1 MKHPLI
7 HAQTV
12 LLWLAFV
19 AGALIRFGGLGTAPL
34 TDGEAELALQALQ
47 ITQGKATAI
56 QAYPLEV
63 SVSAACFFLF
73 GSSNFLARFLAAASG
88 TLLILGVISQ
98 RERLGYPF
106 TLVLAIALAFD
117 PALVA
122 QSRQM
127 GSVLPAL
134 VALSGAILFASQA
147 RWRLAGIALGA
158 GVLSGPPFW
167 YGGLVLLLAGLVFL
181 ALEKR
186 SSSFSGTSLSLQKQ
200 GLPAQAALQTVG
212 VAALLTILFG
222 STLFFFYLRGM
233 GTSLSPLLVYLGGW
247 KGSASVSIPA
257 LLLSL
262 GVYQT
267 PAIFFGAVSIT
278 RVLIP
283 RWSNHFAFDHRWQGF
298 LGIWFGIAILMALL
312 YPARQMS
319 SLIWAILPLWILAA
333 QEITRW
339 VQTLEQPQWAT
350 LALAGITFIFLCL
363 FWLQL
368 AAYSSLWAYGTADW
382 LRLMTVFSS
391 LAIIALF
398 VWLAKLVWPTQLAWQ
413 GMILGFLVA
422 FFLYTVSNVSGVA
435 FSYPWSQVFRQE
447 LWKPYSQIGD
457 ADLLLKTVQDLSRWQ
472 SGRADSLPI
481 VIAVDSPAVRW
492 LLRQQHH
499 LTVLPEDQALA
510 QLSGRQAGQLP
521 AILITPA
528 IAENPALAATY
539 RGQDFNWRYQ
549 PNWQDIPLFPLNWLL
564 FRKGTWEVQPLILW
578 ARTDLFPE
586 GQSVSSGGGD
596 LPLEIPF
603 EEELPLDQP

>member
-7 HAQTV
+7 PAQTV
-12 LLWLAFV
+12 LLWLTFV
-19 AGALIRFGGLGTAPL
+19 AGALIRFGALGAAPL
-34 TDGEAELALQALQ
+34 TDGEAELALQAFQ
-47 ITQGKATAI
+47 IAQGKATAI

-63 SVSAACFFLF
+63 SISAAFFFLF
-73 GSSNFLARFLAAASG
+73 GSSNFFARLLAAASG
-88 TLLILGVISQ
+88 TLLMLGVISQ

-106 TLVLAIALAFD
+106 TLVLAIAMAFD

-127 GSVLPAL
+127 GSVLPAV
-134 VALSGAILFASQA
+134 VALGGVVFFASQA

-167 YGGLVLLLAGLVFL
+167 YGGLVLLLAGLAFL
-181 ALEKR
+181 FLEKR
-186 SSSFSGTSLSLQKQ
+186 SSSSSGTPLPLWRQD
-200 GLPAQAALQTVG
+200 LPAQAALRTVG
-212 VAALLTILFG
+212 MAALVTILLG
-222 STLFFFYLRGM
+222 STLFLFYPRGL
-233 GTSLSPLLVYLGGW
+233 GASLSPLLAYLSGW
-247 KGSASVSIPA
+247 RGPASVSMSA

-267 PAIFFGAVSIT
+267 PAILFGAVSIA
-278 RVLIP
+278 RALIR
-283 RWSNHFAFDHRWQGF
+283 RWSNHFVLNHRWQGF
-298 LGIWFGIAILMALL
+298 LGLWFGIAILMALL

-319 SLIWAILPLWILAA
+319 NLIWAILPLWVLAA

-339 VQTLEQPQWAT
+339 VETLEQPQWAT
-350 LALAGITFIFLCL
+350 LALAGITLIFLCL

-368 AAYSSLWAYGTADW
+368 AAYSSLWAYGAADW
-382 LRLMTVFSS
+382 LRLVTVFSS

-398 VWLAKLVWPTQLAWQ
+398 VWLAELVWPTRLAWQ
-413 GMILGFLVA
+413 GMTLGFLVA
-422 FFLYTVSNVSGVA
+422 FFLYAVSNVSGVA

-492 LLRQQHH
+492 LLRQQRY

-510 QLSGRQAGQLP
+510 QLSGRQASQLP

-528 IAENPALAATY
+528 IAEDPALAATY
-539 RGQDFNWRYQ
+539 RGQDLNWRYQ
-549 PNWQDIPLFPLNWLL
+549 PNWQGIALSPLNWLL

-578 ARTDLFPE
+578 ARTDLFPD
-586 GQSVSSGGGD
+586 GQSVSGGGGD